1 MGETATRVL
10 RDEHL
15 LILEVAGALEATL
28 GTEVAGGEPD
38 LDVVEDCVAFFR
50 LFADRCHHAKEE
62 DLLFRELEETGMPAD
77 SGPIAVMLAEHR
89 RGRLLVAAMGTA
101 LEKIRAGRTDAA
113 HELSAAAWSYIDLI
127 RAHIGKENNIL
138 FEIADS
144 LIEGGRCQR
153 LCAGYRDADGCAF
166 GDRTKAQLEALAT
179 AIVERIA

>member
-15 LILEVAGALEATL
+15 LILDVASALETTL
-28 GTEVAGGEPD
+28 GTEVAGGVPD
-38 LDVVEDCVAFFR
+38 LDVIADCIAFFR

-62 DLLFRELEETGMPAD
+62 DLLFRELEESGMPAD

-89 RGRLLVAAMGTA
+89 HGRLLVAAMGAA
-101 LEKIRAGRTDAA
+101 LEKIRAGRTDAT

-127 RAHIGKENNIL
+127 RAHIGKEDNIL

-144 LIEGGRCQR
+144 LIDGGRCQR
-153 LCAGYRDADGCAF
+153 LCAGYADADGCAF
-166 GDRTKAQLEALAT
+166 GDRTKAQLETLAT
-179 AIVERIA
+179 TITARTS